1 MAEETSATEPLLADL
16 NRRYSIEDISE
27 TLPKTTG
34 YGTTEVNP
42 RFTRKRLLI
51 VGSVLMTELCE
62 RLTYYSV
69 VANLILFCTSTLD
82 ISSTDAARINLVFS
96 GSVFII
102 PIFGGYVA
110 DAFTGKYNAIFG
122 SGLIYVIGLVL
133 LPASAVDY
141 KAWFGDHNDIST
153 ETRRGFFISSL
164 VLIAIGTGGIKANVG
179 PFGAQQVENLGP
191 QAVQSFFNWFYW
203 FINVG
208 AIIAYS
214 GVAAVQQDVGFDVGF
229 LIPLISMIIA
239 LVIFVINKSKYNSS
253 PAGGSVLQD
262 TIGVCCATDCK
273 GFNNARNDNGG
284 KYSNEMV
291 DGVIAVLRILPVFL
305 FVIMYWA
312 IYSQM
317 STTFFLQSERMDIK
331 VGSGNVPVAV
341 LNIFDT
347 IIIIALIPIMESFVY
362 PFLERIHK
370 SPSHLQRMGI
380 GMILA
385 AMSVF
390 VAGILEIYRKKDI
403 SIIGQTLAGDTFNAS
418 SISVFAQIP
427 QFTLIG
433 ASEVFTSISG
443 LEFAY
448 SQAPEFMQGVCM
460 GLFLATSGIGGYVA
474 ELILE
479 IVVALTGSNPPDS
492 WFPDE
497 INDGKT
503 EYLFFLLGILML
515 VDFVLFAV
523 VAYFYKYRKLDKDQ
537 AEISESTQDKHC
549 VINENVEITV
559 PQHVVVKY
567 DNKEQN
573 ITTEM

>member
-1 MAEETSATEPLLADL
+1 MAGETSATEPLLAEL
-16 NRRYSIEDISE
+16 NRRNSIEDISE

-34 YGTTEVNP
+34 YGTTEVKP

-102 PIFGGYVA
+102 PIFGGYIA

-141 KAWFGDHNDIST
+141 RAWFGNYNDIST
-153 ETRRGFFISSL
+153 ETRKGFFISSL

-239 LVIFVINKSKYNSS
+239 LVIFVLNKSKYKSS

-262 TIGVCCATDCK
+262 TIGVCWASKCK

-284 KYSNEMV
+284 KYSNDMV
-291 DGVIAVLRILPVFL
+291 DGVIAVLRILPIFL

-331 VGSGNVPVAV
+331 VGSGNVPIAV

-347 IIIIALIPIMESFVY
+347 IIIVVLIPIMESFVY
-362 PFLERIHK
+362 PFLERIHR

-403 SIIGQTLAGDTFNAS
+403 SIIGQKLAGDTFNAS

-479 IVVALTGSNPPDS
+479 IVVAVTGSNPPDS

-503 EYLFFLLGILML
+503 ENLFFLLGILML
-515 VDFVLFAV
+515 IDFVLFAII
-523 VAYFYKYRKLDKDQ
+523 AYFYKYRKLEKVE
-537 AEISESTQDKHC
+537 AEITESTQGINC
-549 VINENVEITV
+549 VINENVKTTT
-559 PQHVVVKY
+559 PQSVVVKY
-567 DNKEQN
+567 DIKEQN

>member
-1 MAEETSATEPLLADL
+1 
-16 NRRYSIEDISE
+16 
-27 TLPKTTG
+27 
-34 YGTTEVNP
+34 
-42 RFTRKRLLI
+42 
-51 VGSVLMTELCE
+51 
-62 RLTYYSV
+62 
-69 VANLILFCTSTLD
+69 
-82 ISSTDAARINLVFS
+82 
-96 GSVFII
+96 
-102 PIFGGYVA
+102 
-110 DAFTGKYNAIFG
+110 
-122 SGLIYVIGLVL
+122 
-133 LPASAVDY
+133 
-141 KAWFGDHNDIST
+141 
-153 ETRRGFFISSL
+153 
-164 VLIAIGTGGIKANVG
+164 
-179 PFGAQQVENLGP
+179 
-191 QAVQSFFNWFYW
+191 
-203 FINVG
+203 
-208 AIIAYS
+208 
-214 GVAAVQQDVGFDVGF
+214 
-229 LIPLISMIIA
+229 
-239 LVIFVINKSKYNSS
+239 
-253 PAGGSVLQD
+253 
-262 TIGVCCATDCK
+262 
-273 GFNNARNDNGG
+273 
-284 KYSNEMV
+284 
-291 DGVIAVLRILPVFL
+291 
-305 FVIMYWA
+305 
-312 IYSQM
+312 M

-347 IIIIALIPIMESFVY
+347 IIIIVLIPIMESFVY
-362 PFLERIHK
+362 PFLERIHR

-448 SQAPEFMQGVCM
+448 SQAPDFMQGVCM

-515 VDFVLFAV
+515 IDFVLFV
-523 VAYFYKYRKLDKDQ
+523 IIAYFYKYRKLDKVE
-537 AEISESTQDKHC
+537 AKISESKQEINC
-549 VINENVEITV
+549 VINENVKITT

-573 ITTEM
+573 VTTEM

>member
-1 MAEETSATEPLLADL
+1 MAGETSATEPLLAEL
-16 NRRYSIEDISE
+16 NRRNSIEDISE

-102 PIFGGYVA
+102 PIFGGYIA

-141 KAWFGDHNDIST
+141 KAWFGNHNDIST

-239 LVIFVINKSKYNSS
+239 LVIFVLNKSKYNSS
-253 PAGGSVLQD
+253 PAGDSVLQD
-262 TIGVCCATDCK
+262 TIGVCWASKYK

-291 DGVIAVLRILPVFL
+291 DGVIAVLRI
-305 FVIMYWA
+305 
-312 IYSQM
+312 
-317 STTFFLQSERMDIK
+317 
-331 VGSGNVPVAV
+331 
-341 LNIFDT
+341 
-347 IIIIALIPIMESFVY
+347 
-362 PFLERIHK
+362 
-370 SPSHLQRMGI
+370 

-385 AMSVF
+385 ALSVF

-448 SQAPEFMQGVCM
+448 SQAPDFMQGVCM

-503 EYLFFLLGILML
+503 EYLFFLLG
-515 VDFVLFAV
+515 F
-523 VAYFYKYRKLDKDQ
+523 
-537 AEISESTQDKHC
+537 
-549 VINENVEITV
+549 
-559 PQHVVVKY
+559 
-567 DNKEQN
+567 
-573 ITTEM
+573 

>member
-1 MAEETSATEPLLADL
+1 MTSTVENNASKPLLAG
-16 NRRYSIEDISE
+16 SE
-27 TLPKTTG
+27 VNAEANPNSAG
-34 YGTTEVNP
+34 YGTFEGRP
-42 RFTRKRLLI
+42 RFTRKKLFI
-51 VGSVLMTELCE
+51 VGCILMTELCE

-69 VANLILFCTSTLD
+69 VANLILYCTSTLD
-82 ISSTDAARINLVFS
+82 ISSTGAARISLIFS
-96 GSVFII
+96 GSVFIV
-102 PIFGGYVA
+102 PIFGGYLA
-110 DAFTGKYNAIFG
+110 DAFVGKYNTILG
-122 SGLIYVIGLVL
+122 CGLIYVIGLFL

-141 KAWFGDHNDIST
+141 KTWFGPHNEIST
-153 ETRRGFFISSL
+153 ETRRGFFLTSL
-164 VLIAIGTGGIKANVG
+164 VLIAIGTGGIKSNVG

-239 LVIFVINKSKYNSS
+239 LVVFVLNKSKYISS
-253 PAGGSVLQD
+253 PAKGSVLQD
-262 TIGVCCATDCK
+262 TIGVCCATKCK
-273 GFNNARNDNGG
+273 GFNAAREDEGG
-284 KYSNEMV
+284 PYSNEMV
-291 DGVIAVLRILPVFL
+291 NGVIAVLRILPVFL
-305 FVIMYWA
+305 LVIMYWA
-312 IYSQM
+312 VYSQM
-317 STTFFLQSERMDIK
+317 GTTFFLQSERMDIK
-331 VGSGNVPVAV
+331 LGSGNVPVAV

-347 IIIIALIPIMESFVY
+347 IIIIILIPIMQTVVY
-362 PFLERIHK
+362 PFLAKINK

-380 GMILA
+380 GMIFA

-403 SIIGQTLAGDTFNAS
+403 SIIGQKLAGKTFNAS
-418 SISVFAQIP
+418 SISVLAQIP

-448 SQAPEFMQGVCM
+448 SQAPVFMQGVCM
-460 GLFLATSGIGGYVA
+460 GLFLATSGIGSYVA
-474 ELILE
+474 ELILV
-479 IVVALTGSNPPDS
+479 IVDAVTGSQPPDS

-515 VDFVLFAV
+515 IDFVIFAI
-523 VAYFYKYRKLDKDQ
+523 VAYFYKYRKQDNC
-537 AEISESTQDKHC
+537 EIS
-549 VINENVEITV
+549 VTV
-559 PQHVVVKY
+559 
-567 DNKEQN
+567 
-573 ITTEM
+573 